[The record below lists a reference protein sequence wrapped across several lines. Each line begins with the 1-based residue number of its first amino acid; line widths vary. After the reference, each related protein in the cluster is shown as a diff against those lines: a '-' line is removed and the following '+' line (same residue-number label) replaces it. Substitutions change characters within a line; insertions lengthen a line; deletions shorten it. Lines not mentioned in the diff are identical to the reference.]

1 MASKTYLAF
10 NCLFHLICISLGIY
24 WSTMLVFRYMENED
38 TPKIS
43 YRKFHETL
51 EDSYPE
57 FTICFR
63 QSNPDDTIY
72 KERYLQEHSL
82 DETKY
87 QKYLRGDGGFW
98 KKKQLV
104 NLTSEIDFGT
114 ATLGVKKLIP
124 FYNATYHDGSYL
136 EGQFTVFNVTY
147 QVPSRKCFTRRSDAI
162 QSLSGL
168 FRERMVLN
176 LNSAAARIYVH
187 YPNQVLRSVFGK
199 GVAWKSIFSLNRD
212 MLWETSED
220 GKTSTKIKQNGFE
233 LQLSQINVIKRRPN
247 GKIPCN
253 PDVSD
258 DTRLWKEILQRAGC
272 IPPYWKQINE
282 GGNNLQLCGAKDDF
296 EEIVY
301 MAEKSNQ
308 DKKDIL
314 ASVGTPCNEMRTRV
328 DLKPVTPFLND
339 YKMKANE
346 TFVRILYMTDDYQEL
361 RNVRDFD
368 KEMLWSNIGGFI
380 GIFAGYGL
388 LQVLIGILD
397 IIAYFKPSK
406 SKQ

>member
-1 MASKTYLAF
+1 
-10 NCLFHLICISLGIY
+10 
-24 WSTMLVFRYMENED
+24 MENED

-43 YRKFHETL
+43 YKKFHETL
-51 EDSYPE
+51 DDRYPE

-72 KERYLQEHSL
+72 KESYLQQNSL

-87 QKYLRGDGGFW
+87 QKFLKGDDGIW
-98 KKKQLV
+98 KKKQTV
-104 NLTSEIDFGT
+104 NLSSEIDFGR
-114 ATLGVKKLIP
+114 ATLGLKKLIP

-136 EGQFTVFNVTY
+136 EGQFTVFNATY
-147 QVPSRKCFTRRSDAI
+147 QVPSRRCFTRRSDAI

-176 LNSAAARIYVH
+176 LDSAAARIYVH
-187 YPNQVLRSVFGK
+187 YPNQILRSVFGK

-212 MLWETSED
+212 MLWETNEN
-220 GKTSTKIKQNGFE
+220 GTRKKIKQNGFE

-253 PDVSD
+253 PDLSD
-258 DTRLWKEILQRAGC
+258 DTRLWKKILQRVGC
-272 IPPYWKQINE
+272 IPPYWKKFNE
-282 GGNNLQLCGAKDDF
+282 VGNNLQQCGTKEDYK
-296 EEIVY
+296 EIIY
-301 MAEKSNQ
+301 MTEKSIK

-328 DLKPVTPFLND
+328 DLKSVAPFLND
-339 YKMKANE
+339 YKMKDSE

-368 KEMLWSNIGGFI
+368 MEMLWSNIGGFI

-388 LQVLIGILD
+388 LQVLIGLLD
-397 IIAYFKPSK
+397 FIAYFKPSK
-406 SKQ
+406 SQQYKDN